1 MTRPIHPN
9 AIKSSNLLRLSAL
22 LILIGYYLF
31 DDRVSLI
38 TMLGALIS
46 ICVITIAAYLV
57 RNGYNWVRWFLLIT
71 KMLDVIFFIPATFYK
86 LNVSELNMYAIT
98 LIHLIQILA
107 VVLLF
112 IPYHIP
118 EISEDFEQPIE
129 FTED

>member
-22 LILIGYYLF
+22 LILISYYLF